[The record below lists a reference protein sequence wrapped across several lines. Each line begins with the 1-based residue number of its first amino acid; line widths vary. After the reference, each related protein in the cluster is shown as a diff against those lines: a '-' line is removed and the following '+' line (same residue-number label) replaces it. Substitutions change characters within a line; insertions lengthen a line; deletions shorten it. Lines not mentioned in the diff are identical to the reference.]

1 MSTCDIIPGGD
12 VIVIG
17 AGLAG
22 AFAVRKLAG
31 LNVTWIATRGA
42 GDEGSSAY
50 AQGGIAVAL
59 GADDSPELHLAD
71 TLAAGA
77 GMVDPDAARQLV
89 TRGPDLVRELAALGV
104 PFDRTASGDI
114 ALGREA
120 AHSRR
125 RIAHAGGDRTGAQ
138 VMRTL
143 APIAA
148 AQAGVTLVP
157 NTIAESLILS
167 DGGIAGV
174 LARRNGT
181 PVIISAPN
189 ILLATGGIGAL
200 YLVTTNPLD
209 STGDGLGMAARA
221 GALIADPEFV
231 QFHPTGLDVDR
242 DPAPLASEA
251 LRGEGATLIN
261 QHGERFCFAHH
272 IDGELAPRDVVA
284 RAIWAEIGKSHQVY
298 LDTRQCLGASIET
311 RFPTIFEA
319 AKASGIDARIQPLPV
334 APAAHYHM
342 GGIAVDHNGATSIP
356 GLWAA
361 GEVACTGVHGA
372 NRLASNSLLEALVT
386 GDAAASAIKD
396 QLGRRSARI
405 KVRPVIL
412 PAFDPAIVPRLRA
425 IMSEAGGGL
434 RSANGLTRGLD
445 ALAQIESEC
454 IPSARLA
461 NRLAVMR
468 LVLFGALM
476 RPESRGAHA
485 REDFAQTDAIGKR
498 SFLHLDDVAAFG
510 VRPRRRVGAR

>member
-1 MSTCDIIPGGD
+1 MGTTDIMSGGD
-12 VIVIG
+12 VVVIG

-59 GADDSPELHLAD
+59 GSDDTPELHLAD

-77 GMVDPDAARQLV
+77 GIVDLDAARNLV
-89 TRGPDLVRELAALGV
+89 TRGPELVRELASLGV
-104 PFDRTASGDI
+104 PFDRTETGEI

-148 AQAGVTLVP
+148 AQAGVTLVS

-174 LARRNGT
+174 LARRNGA
-181 PVIISAPN
+181 PVLISAPN

-200 YLVTTNPLD
+200 YRVTTNPLD

-261 QHGERFCFAHH
+261 QHGARFCFDHH
-272 IDGELAPRDVVA
+272 ADGELAPRDVVA
-284 RAIWAEIGKSHQVY
+284 RAIWAEIGKGNQVF
-298 LDTRQCLGASIET
+298 LDTRACLGASIET
-311 RFPTIFEA
+311 RFPTIFDA
-319 AKASGIDARIQPLPV
+319 AMASGIDARIQPLPV

-342 GGIAVDHNGATSIP
+342 GGIAVDQFGATSIP

-386 GDAAASAIKD
+386 GDAAAAAIKD
-396 QLGRRSARI
+396 QIGKRRARMTA
-405 KVRPVIL
+405 RPVIL

-434 RSANGLTRGLD
+434 RSADTITRGLD
-445 ALAQIESEC
+445 ALAHIEAESV
-454 IPSARLA
+454 PSARLA

-476 RPESRGAHA
+476 RQESRGAHA
-485 REDFAQTDAIGKR
+485 RQDFSQTDPVGKR
-498 SFLHLDDVAAFG
+498 TYLHLNDVAAFA
-510 VRPRRRVGAR
+510 VQPRRRAGAR